1 MVRLLPKLFKSR
13 TPDATERPPGRLQRF
28 VQDVRG
34 VAALEFAFIA
44 PPFFLLLFSMFE
56 VGLTYTA
63 DVVLQN
69 AVSDTAR
76 KIRTGQVQ
84 SAGLTREQFREMV
97 CDEISILLSC
107 DQRLQIDVRRF
118 TAFTGAGFTNPLD
131 NDGNYRNDYKFEP
144 GAPCDVVLV
153 RAFYAW
159 DPITPGL
166 GDYMGTMAGGARLL
180 QGTAAVRNEPF
191 ESAGPLC

>member
-1 MVRLLPKLFKSR
+1 M
-13 TPDATERPPGRLQRF
+13 
-28 VQDVRG
+28 RG
-34 VAALEFAFIA
+34 VAALEFGFIA
-44 PPFFLLLFSMFE
+44 PPFFFLLFSMFE

-63 DVVLQN
+63 DVVLQS

-76 KIRTGQVQ
+76 QIRTGQVQ
-84 SAGLTREQFREMV
+84 SAGLTRQQFRALV
-97 CDEISILLSC
+97 CDEIKILLAC

-131 NDGNYRNDYKFEP
+131 SAGNFRSDYKFEP
-144 GAPCDVVLV
+144 GSPCDVVLV

-159 DPITPGL
+159 DPVTPGL
-166 GDYMGTMAGGARLL
+166 GDFMATMSGGSRLL

-191 ESAGPLC
+191 QSAGPLC